1 MRLIHVELE
10 LHTMT
15 GLAMI
20 EHALAPANDRVRS
33 GLQVQI
39 RLRSHR
45 FDDVNNRR
53 KIRGRVPRFRKLCQF
68 DVLRPNS
75 QQHWFAEKFTRL
87 RSIGESRFDCSALHF
102 LEDDGVA
109 LLF

>member
-1 MRLIHVELE
+1 MRFIHVELE
-10 LHTMT
+10 LQTMT

-20 EHALAPANDRVRS
+20 ESASAPANDGVRA

-39 RLRSHR
+39 RLRSGR
-45 FDDVNNRR
+45 LDDVHNRR
-53 KIRGRVPRFRKLCQF
+53 KTRDRAPRFRRFCHF
-68 DVLRPNS
+68 DVLRPNPE
-75 QQHWFAEKFTRL
+75 QHWFAEKFTGL
-87 RSIGESRFDCSALHF
+87 RSIGESDFDCSALHF